1 MEKNAFDKVVG
12 YESVKKEL
20 MRIAD
25 VLKNTEVYKKAGIN
39 NR

>member
-20 MRIAD
+20 MLIAD
-25 VLKNTEVYKKAGIN
+25 VHLKKPEEM
-39 NR
+39 